1 MVMTCIVM
9 VVTSVLYEWCRHLR
23 MKQIATKK
31 SAEYQRMG
39 EDVQP
44 PPAQESG
51 PAHEPGSTDQ
61 EAEGSSQ
68 AQSQPKKSLASRGA
82 AYLQDLKCPCH
93 VKQSLYYFL
102 EVTISLLLM
111 LAIMTFNVWLC
122 LAVVFGRGIGYF
134 VFSRST
140 NRLVLGSESDCCI

>member
-1 MVMTCIVM
+1 MTCIVM
-9 VVTSVLYEWCRHLR
+9 VITSILYEWCRHLR

-31 SAEYQRMG
+31 SAEYRRMV
-39 EDVQP
+39 EDVEP
-44 PPAQESG
+44 PPAQEAS
-51 PAHEPGSTDQ
+51 STDQ

-68 AQSQPKKSLASRGA
+68 TRSQPKKSLTSRSA
-82 AYLQDLKCPCH
+82 AYLRDLKCPCH
-93 VKQSLYYFL
+93 VKQSIYYLL

-122 LAVVFGRGIGYF
+122 LAVVFGRGAGYF